1 MGVGNRQARV
11 GRRWRAR
18 ALPCAALA
26 LAVLAVPA
34 SAQDRPPPLSGRA
47 QAADANKNGVID
59 RDEARGPLDANFA
72 EMDCNRSNSLDAN
85 EIRAFFTGAGCKSL
99 AAAAPAPPRAKPP
112 PLQPRAKALDANDN
126 DVIDRDEARG
136 PLDTNFAEMDCN
148 KSNSLDANE
157 IRAHFTGGGCKSI
170 AAASPA
176 PAAAAVPGGGCK
188 VVRGGPP
195 RAARRRPGTHPATAW
210 PAGRRRASAG
220 DGLARQRDRRA
231 ARADRSGPRTAR
243 RTPVRRRREPAAPP
257 AEPVPVLGRLVAR
270 QSGVVA
276 SQVRGAVVEMRVEV
290 GDRVERGQI
299 VAVLAAGR
307 MQAARDRAAASVARF
322 RGLVAAAEA
331 EYMKKRGELKRL
343 GSLRKSAAFS
353 RARYEDLE
361 RDVQARR
368 GAVADRRGQ
377 LQEAQAQLRQAEL
390 DLADTRIEA
399 PFPGVV
405 TEKHIDIG
413 TYLNVGARVVSIL
426 NDTDLEA
433 EAEVPSDRLRGL
445 TAGAL
450 VTLTLDDGSR
460 HQATVRAVVPTEN
473 VRTRTRPVRFTAD
486 FGKTGMTLAADQ
498 SVTVLIPI
506 GGRGQMATVHKD
518 AVVRSGADAF
528 VFVVEDKRARRVKV
542 RLGDAIGGRCVV
554 LDGVKPGQEVVVRGN
569 ETLGRGGPVRIRGAT
584 GS

>member
-18 ALPCAALA
+18 ALPCAAL
-26 LAVLAVPA
+26 VLATLAIPA

-72 EMDCNRSNSLDAN
+72 EMDCNNSNSLDGN

-99 AAAAPAPPRAKPP
+99 AAAAPAPARAKPP
-112 PLQPRAKALDANDN
+112 PLQTRAKALDANDN

-136 PLDTNFAEMDCN
+136 PLDAKFAEMDCD

-176 PAAAAVPGGGCK
+176 PAAAA
-188 VVRGGPP
+188 
-195 RAARRRPGTHPATAW
+195 PA
-210 PAGRRRASAG
+210 PN
-220 DGLARQRDRRA
+220 
-231 ARADRSGPRTAR
+231 
-243 RTPVRRRREPAAPP
+243 RRRRGPP
-257 AEPVPVLGRLVAR
+257 AGGGRPPSMVSLDSVIAEPLAQTVPVLGRLVAR

-276 SQVRGAVVEMRVEV
+276 SQVRGAVVEMRLEV

-343 GSLRKSAAFS
+343 DRLRKSAAFS
-353 RARYEDLE
+353 RARYEDME
-361 RDVQARR
+361 RDLQARR

-426 NDTDLEA
+426 NDTDLEV

-542 RLGDAIGGRCVV
+542 RLGDALGGRFVV

>member
-26 LAVLAVPA
+26 LAVLAIPA

-47 QAADANKNGVID
+47 QAADANQNGVID
-59 RDEARGPLDANFA
+59 RGEARGPLDANFD
-72 EMDCNRSNSLDAN
+72 EMDCDKSNALDGN

-99 AAAAPAPPRAKPP
+99 AAAAPAPARAKPP
-112 PLQPRAKALDANDN
+112 PLQSRAKALDANDN
-126 DVIDRDEARG
+126 DVIDRHEARG
-136 PLDTNFAEMDCN
+136 PLDANFDEMDCD

-176 PAAAAVPGGGCK
+176 PAASAPAPNRRRRGPPGGG
-188 VVRGGPP
+188 
-195 RAARRRPGTHPATAW
+195 
-210 PAGRRRASAG
+210 GR
-220 DGLARQRDRRA
+220 
-231 ARADRSGPRTAR
+231 
-243 RTPVRRRREPAAPP
+243 PP
-257 AEPVPVLGRLVAR
+257 AMVSLDSVIAEPLAQTVPVLGRLVAR

-331 EYMKKRGELKRL
+331 EYRKKRGELTRL
-343 GSLRKSAAFS
+343 GRLRKSAAFS

-528 VFVVEDKRARRVKV
+528 VFVVEDKRAQRVKV
-542 RLGDAIGGRCVV
+542 RLGDAIGGRFVV

>member
-18 ALPCAALA
+18 ALPCAALVLTA
-26 LAVLAVPA
+26 LAVPA

-72 EMDCNRSNSLDAN
+72 EMDCNNSNSLDGN

-99 AAAAPAPPRAKPP
+99 AAAAPAPARAKPP

-176 PAAAAVPGGGCK
+176 PAAAA
-188 VVRGGPP
+188 
-195 RAARRRPGTHPATAW
+195 PA
-210 PAGRRRASAG
+210 PN
-220 DGLARQRDRRA
+220 
-231 ARADRSGPRTAR
+231 
-243 RTPVRRRREPAAPP
+243 RRRRGPP
-257 AEPVPVLGRLVAR
+257 AGGGRPPAMVSLDSVIAEPLAQTVPVLGRLVAR

-276 SQVRGAVVEMRVEV
+276 SQVRGAVVEMRLEV

-542 RLGDAIGGRCVV
+542 RLGDAIGGRFVV

>member
-26 LAVLAVPA
+26 LAVLAIPA

-72 EMDCNRSNSLDAN
+72 EMDCNRSNSLDGN

-99 AAAAPAPPRAKPP
+99 AAAAPAPARAKPP
-112 PLQPRAKALDANDN
+112 PLQSRAKALDANDN

-136 PLDTNFAEMDCN
+136 PLDTNFDEMDCDR
-148 KSNSLDANE
+148 SNSLDANE

-176 PAAAAVPGGGCK
+176 PAASAPAPNRRRRGPPGGGG
-188 VVRGGPP
+188 RPP
-195 RAARRRPGTHPATAW
+195 
-210 PAGRRRASAG
+210 SMVSL
-220 DGLARQRDRRA
+220 D
-231 ARADRSGPRTAR
+231 S
-243 RTPVRRRREPAAPP
+243 VI
-257 AEPVPVLGRLVAR
+257 AEPLAQTVPVLGRLVAR

-528 VFVVEDKRARRVKV
+528 VFVVADKRARRVKV
-542 RLGDAIGGRCVV
+542 RLGDAIGGRFVV

>member
-1 MGVGNRQARV
+1 MV
-11 GRRWRAR
+11 
-18 ALPCAALA
+18 
-26 LAVLAVPA
+26 
-34 SAQDRPPPLSGRA
+34 
-47 QAADANKNGVID
+47 
-59 RDEARGPLDANFA
+59 
-72 EMDCNRSNSLDAN
+72 SLD
-85 EIRAFFTGAGCKSL
+85 S
-99 AAAAPAPPRAKPP
+99 
-112 PLQPRAKALDANDN
+112 
-126 DVIDRDEARG
+126 VI
-136 PLDTNFAEMDCN
+136 
-148 KSNSLDANE
+148 
-157 IRAHFTGGGCKSI
+157 
-170 AAASPA
+170 
-176 PAAAAVPGGGCK
+176 
-188 VVRGGPP
+188 
-195 RAARRRPGTHPATAW
+195 
-210 PAGRRRASAG
+210 
-220 DGLARQRDRRA
+220 
-231 ARADRSGPRTAR
+231 
-243 RTPVRRRREPAAPP
+243 
-257 AEPVPVLGRLVAR
+257 AEPLAQTVPVLGRLVAR

>member
-1 MGVGNRQARV
+1 MVRV
-11 GRRWRAR
+11 RRATGLDGGRAGQFGLAL
-18 ALPCAALA
+18 ALPCAALLLAA
-26 LAVLAVPA
+26 LAGSA
-34 SAQDRPPPLSGRA
+34 SAQDRSPLSPRA

-59 RDEARGPLDANFA
+59 RDEARGPLETNFE
-72 EMDCNRSNSLDAN
+72 EMDCDKSNALDAN
-85 EIRAFFTGAGCKSL
+85 EIRAFFTGAGCKSI
-99 AAAAPAPPRAKPP
+99 AAAPGATTSAAAKPP
-112 PLQPRAKALDANDN
+112 PLPPRAKTLDANDN

-136 PLDTNFAEMDCN
+136 PLETNFAAMDCDQ
-148 KSNSLDANE
+148 SNALDANE
-157 IRAHFTGGGCKSI
+157 IRAHFTGAGCQSI
-170 AAASPA
+170 AAAAPPA
-176 PAAAAVPGGGCK
+176 PAASGATPNRRQGGAPRGGG
-188 VVRGGPP
+188 
-195 RAARRRPGTHPATAW
+195 RPPATVTLD
-210 PAGRRRASAG
+210 S
-220 DGLARQRDRRA
+220 
-231 ARADRSGPRTAR
+231 
-243 RTPVRRRREPAAPP
+243 VI
-257 AEPVPVLGRLVAR
+257 AEPQARTVPVIGRLVAR

-276 SQVRGAVVEMRVEV
+276 SQIRGAVIEMRVDV
-290 GDRVERGQI
+290 GDRVEGGQI

-307 MQAARDRAAASVARF
+307 MEAARDRAAASVARF

-331 EYMKKRGELKRL
+331 EYRKKRGELRRL
-343 GSLRKSAAFS
+343 DRLRKSAAFS

-368 GAVADRRGQ
+368 GALADRRGQ

-390 DLADTRIEA
+390 DLADTRIAA

-405 TEKHIDIG
+405 TQKHIEIG

-433 EAEVPSDRLRGL
+433 EAEVPSDRLKGL
-445 TAGAL
+445 AAGTL

-486 FGKTGMTLAADQ
+486 FGKTGMKLAADQ

-506 GGRGQMATVHKD
+506 GGRGQVATVHKD

-528 VFVVEDKRARRVKV
+528 VFVVKENRARRVKV
-542 RLGDAIGGRCVV
+542 SLGDGIGPRFVV
-554 LDGVKPGQEVVVRGN
+554 LDGLKPGQEVVVRGN
-569 ETLGRGGPVRIRGAT
+569 ESLGRGGPVRIHGAT

>member
-1 MGVGNRQARV
+1 MGMGRGQAWVGPR
-11 GRRWRAR
+11 GRAR
-18 ALPCAALA
+18 CLACAALVLAA
-26 LAVLAVPA
+26 LAVPVA
-34 SAQDRPPPLSGRA
+34 AQDKPPPLSARA
-47 QAADANKNGVID
+47 QAADANNNGVID
-59 RDEARGPLDANFA
+59 RDEAGGPLAANFA
-72 EMDCNRSNSLDAN
+72 EMDCDKSNSLDGN
-85 EIRAFFTGAGCKSL
+85 EIRAFFTGAGCRSL
-99 AAAAPAPPRAKPP
+99 AAAPPGGPASAKAKPP
-112 PLQPRAKALDANDN
+112 PLQPRAKTLDANDN

-136 PLDTNFAEMDCN
+136 PLEANFAEMDCD
-148 KSNSLDANE
+148 KSNSLDGNE

-170 AAASPA
+170 AAAAAPA
-176 PAAAAVPGGGCK
+176 PAASAPASNRRQRGPPGGG
-188 VVRGGPP
+188 R
-195 RAARRRPGTHPATAW
+195 
-210 PAGRRRASAG
+210 
-220 DGLARQRDRRA
+220 
-231 ARADRSGPRTAR
+231 
-243 RTPVRRRREPAAPP
+243 PP
-257 AEPVPVLGRLVAR
+257 AMVSLDSVIAEPSARTVPVIGRLVAR

-276 SQVRGAVVEMRVEV
+276 SQVRGAVIEMRVDV

-307 MQAARDRAAASVARF
+307 MQTARDRAAASVARF

-331 EYMKKRGELKRL
+331 EYRKKRGELRRL
-343 GSLRKSAAFS
+343 DRLRKSAAFS

-433 EAEVPSDRLRGL
+433 EAEVPSGRLRGL
-445 TAGAL
+445 SVGAL

-460 HQATVRAVVPTEN
+460 HQATVRAIVPTEN

-498 SVTVLIPI
+498 SVTVLIPV
-506 GGRGQMATVHKD
+506 GGRGQVATVHKD

-528 VFVVEDKRARRVKV
+528 VFVVKDNLARRVKV
-542 RLGDAIGGRCVV
+542 RLGDGLGPRFVV